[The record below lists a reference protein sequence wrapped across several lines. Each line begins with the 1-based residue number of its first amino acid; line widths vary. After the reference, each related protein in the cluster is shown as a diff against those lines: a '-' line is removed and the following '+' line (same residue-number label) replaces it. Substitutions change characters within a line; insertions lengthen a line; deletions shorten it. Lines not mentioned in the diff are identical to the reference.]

1 MFYFEE
7 PNGKVGKVRSQYI
20 LEQLYN
26 ITFHLLVFFA
36 PNVRKI
42 LQLQKLSRV
51 ERRSEVC
58 PDEYFLTLPLLLSVN
73 VTAVV

>member
-26 ITFHLLVFFA
+26 ITFHLLVLFA

-51 ERRSEVC
+51 ERRSEV
-58 PDEYFLTLPLLLSVN
+58 
-73 VTAVV
+73 